1 MRGASESPGGLRRG
15 EGAQRVAAVTRA
27 PGDPGNERVAARRL
41 AQALRDGHCPP
52 DAAFDRFLPA
62 SLRDLSPQH
71 WTPLPVVKRASEW
84 LDSLGIR
91 RVVDIGAGAGKFCV
105 AGALFSG
112 CRFIGLEHRP
122 SRVESARTLARLFG
136 VDDRVGFVCGA
147 LGQGPTPAG
156 DAYYLFNPFDDAP
169 GDMDEEE
176 AAVRRRT
183 AQHEPAV
190 AIAEAL
196 LRRAPRGTC
205 VLTYN
210 GFGGRVP
217 ESYRLICIDLA
228 FTGGLRLWRK
238 EHEPR
243 LLPFSRRVNT
253 RW

>member
-1 MRGASESPGGLRRG
+1 
-15 EGAQRVAAVTRA
+15 VTRT

-136 VDDRVGFVCGA
+136 VDDRVGFVSRSMTPRVTWTKRKRPYVA
-147 LGQGPTPAG
+147 GPLTTNRPWPSPKRSFVVP
-156 DAYYLFNPFDDAP
+156 L
-169 GDMDEEE
+169 EE
-176 AAVRRRT
+176 
-183 AQHEPAV
+183 
-190 AIAEAL
+190 
-196 LRRAPRGTC
+196 RA
-205 VLTYN
+205 
-210 GFGGRVP
+210 
-217 ESYRLICIDLA
+217 S
-228 FTGGLRLWRK
+228 
-238 EHEPR
+238 
-243 LLPFSRRVNT
+243 
-253 RW
+253 